1 MDTGGNYYDSRA
13 IAINQ
18 KGDVLI
24 TVQQSNGGTQ
34 AGPVASYLYNAS
46 TGQVTNLTALTGGS
60 GMIAAALNNKDQAA
74 GNGFLYSNGM
84 IQTLSSL
91 ISSSS
96 GWSNL
101 NATGINDAGQI
112 VGQGL
117 INGQE
122 QAFLMTPIA
131 DQVPEPHS
139 IAVWCVGA
147 IFGSLRVVVY
157 SRDCLR
163 ARRLS

>member
-1 MDTGGNYYDSRA
+1 
-13 IAINQ
+13 
-18 KGDVLI
+18 
-24 TVQQSNGGTQ
+24 
-34 AGPVASYLYNAS
+34 
-46 TGQVTNLTALTGGS
+46 
-60 GMIAAALNNKDQAA
+60 
-74 GNGFLYSNGM
+74 M

-101 NATGINDAGQI
+101 NATAINDAGQI

-139 IAVWCVGA
+139 IAMWCVGA
-147 IFGSLRVVVY
+147 IFSSLRVVVY
-157 SRDCLR
+157 SHDCLR
-163 ARRLS
+163 ARR